1 MKKLLVE
8 SLQLNSFSPLDLSL
22 QSVKLRGGLPKL
34 NVREFQDLSLDL
46 EKLNKE
52 YREVFLIIM
61 MWD

>member
-1 MKKLLVE
+1 MVRIITTK
-8 SLQLNSFSPLDLSL
+8 QFFTIDLSL

-52 YREVFLIIM
+52 YREIVLNNNDGISTK
-61 MWD
+61 